1 MPSTRVLVVGASGRL
16 GSKVV
21 RELVARGAA
30 VRASH
35 RPGARPDQIAAMRA
49 TGAEPVAADLDDAKT
64 LDRACADVG
73 VVVSCVQGLGDVIV
87 DGQTR
92 LLRAAERARVAR
104 MLPSDF
110 ALDLFKT
117 PPGGNRNLDL
127 RRTFHATL
135 DASPVRGTA
144 VLCGAFMDLLA
155 SGAIGPDRATGAL
168 KVWGDPDQRSDF
180 THTDDVARYIA
191 AVALDP
197 EAGPVVRV
205 AGDTRSPRELAELF
219 AAARGVPVPLE
230 TAGTLDD
237 LDALI
242 ARLKSADPAPA
253 NAFPVWQQLQYV
265 RDMASGLG
273 RLDPIDNARYPD
285 ITPRTV
291 RDVLAAS

>member
-1 MPSTRVLVVGASGRL
+1 MSQQRVLVVGASGRL

-21 RELVARGAA
+21 RELLARGAA

-35 RPGARPDQIAAMRA
+35 RPGAAHDQITALRA
-49 TGAEPVAADLDDAKT
+49 SGAEPVAADLDEPNT
-64 LDRACADVG
+64 LDRACAGVD
-73 VVVSCVQGLGDVIV
+73 VVVSCVQGLRDVII

-110 ALDLFKT
+110 ALDFFKT
-117 PPGGNRNLDL
+117 PPGQNRNLDL

-144 VLCGAFMDLLA
+144 VLCGAFMDLLV
-155 SGAIGPDRATGAL
+155 GGQIGPDRATGRL
-168 KVWGDPDQRSDF
+168 KVWGDPDQPSDY
-180 THTDDVARYIA
+180 THTDDVARYLA
-191 AVALDP
+191 AVALDAS
-197 EAGPVVRV
+197 AGPVVRI

-219 AAARGVPVPLE
+219 AAARGVPVPVE
-230 TAGTLDD
+230 EAGTLGD

-242 ARLKSADPAPA
+242 AKLMTADPAPT
-253 NAFPVWQQLQYV
+253 NPFPVWQQLQYV

-273 RLDPIDNARYPD
+273 RLDPLDNARYPD
-285 ITPRTV
+285 ITPRSI
-291 RDVLAAS
+291 RDVLTT